1 MVYVYAQSGASA
13 VSADAQSGG
22 KILLFDGTE
31 GISPNVE
38 WSSDI
43 DWFNSFE
50 VVWQY
55 ITTHQSYPLAPPP
68 CEGETVVVGG
78 SSGEV
83 IMFGGIGSDG
93 TPFGD
98 TWAYTP

>member
-1 MVYVYAQSGASA
+1 MVYVYAQSG
-13 VSADAQSGG
+13 G
-22 KILLFDGTE
+22 KVLLFDGTQ
-31 GISPNVE
+31 GTSPTEQVFDDTDEFYSVE
-38 WSSDI
+38 DL
-43 DWFNSFE
+43 
-50 VVWQY
+50 WQY
-55 ITTHQSYPLAPPP
+55 LTTHQSYPLAPPP
-68 CEGETVVVGG
+68 CEGETVVLGG